1 VSVDKTVFIMAAI
14 RLVYAGLMLA
24 AGLLMLRYN
33 TVAQALR
40 INGLLGL
47 MGPFILIT
55 VSVLGIADMAGKVSI
70 SKLLVIITGVILIM
84 YGTSK

>member
-1 VSVDKTVFIMAAI
+1 MSVDKTVFIMAAI

>member
-1 VSVDKTVFIMAAI
+1 VSFDKTVFIMAVI

-40 INGLLGL
+40 INGVLGL

-55 VSVLGIADMAGKVSI
+55 VSVLGIADMAGKVSL